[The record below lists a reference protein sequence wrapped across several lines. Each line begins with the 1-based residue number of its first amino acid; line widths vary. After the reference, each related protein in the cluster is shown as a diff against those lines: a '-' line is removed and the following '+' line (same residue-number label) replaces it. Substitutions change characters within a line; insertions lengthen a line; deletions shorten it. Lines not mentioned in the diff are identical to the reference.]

1 MTEEKAF
8 GFSPWEKDQT
18 QAFIKRVIM
27 LQAQRSWGIKS
38 RWQKCNS
45 MGRWLGLT
53 ARGFV
58 SVYLGWSLGICIS
71 HKYSFDYDTAAL
83 RTTFREPPL
92 HSRNRDSPIAQLVK
106 NLPAVPEILVWFLG
120 QEDLLEKGKATHS
133 SILAWR
139 IPWTVVH
146 AVTKSDT
153 TEWPCMT
160 RHLCTTE
167 WP

>member
-1 MTEEKAF
+1 
-8 GFSPWEKDQT
+8 
-18 QAFIKRVIM
+18 M

-106 NLPAVPEILVWFLG
+106 NLPANAG
-120 QEDLLEKGKATHS
+120 DGS
-133 SILAWR
+133 SILGSR
-139 IPWTVVH
+139 RSPGERNCNPLQYSYLGNPTQRSLVDYSPWGC
-146 AVTKSDT
+146 KESD
-153 TEWPCMT
+153 MT
-160 RHLCTTE
+160 
-167 WP
+167 